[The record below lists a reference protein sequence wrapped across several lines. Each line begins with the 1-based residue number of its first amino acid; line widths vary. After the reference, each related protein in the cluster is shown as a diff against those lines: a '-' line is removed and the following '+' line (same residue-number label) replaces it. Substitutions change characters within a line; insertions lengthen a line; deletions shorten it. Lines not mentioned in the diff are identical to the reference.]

1 MKHQESELQR
11 NCVTWFRLTH
21 PKLAKLLFAVPN
33 GGRRSKVEACI
44 MKAEGTMAGVA
55 DLLLLVPS
63 GRKHGLCIEMKTATG
78 KQSQSQ
84 KDWERAVTE
93 QGYGYMVCRS
103 FDDFRSTVSEYLN
116 EKCHS

>member
-44 MKAEGTMAGVA
+44 MKAEGTTAGVA
-55 DLLLLVPS
+55 DLLLLVPNQQ
-63 GRKHGLCIEMKTATG
+63 HHALCIEMKTASGRQT
-78 KQSQSQ
+78 QNQ
-84 KDWERAVTE
+84 KDWQSAVTS
-93 QGYGYMVCRS
+93 QGYRYVVCRS
-103 FDDFRSTVSEYLN
+103 FDDFLSTIREYLN
-116 EKCHS
+116 E

>member
-11 NCVTWFRLTH
+11 NCVTWFRLAH

-55 DLLLLVPS
+55 DLLLLVPNETC
-63 GRKHGLCIEMKTATG
+63 HGLCIEMKTATG
-78 KQSQSQ
+78 RQSSSQ
-84 KDWERAVTE
+84 KEWEQAVTE
-93 QGYGYMVCRS
+93 QGYCYTICRS
-103 FDDFRSTVSEYLN
+103 FDDFRCTVSDYLN
-116 EKCHS
+116 KKNPS